1 MRRPGSGLGRRDGD
15 WGVSTHWVPEH
26 CVAAMGAKCGGPVC
40 TELVLRASPHRA
52 LHLHSLALGLPCLTT
67 LGVMQSDL
75 PTGGSSGVSC
85 ASGTSLWQES
95 SEGLCFL
102 LSWILV
108 GFSVDDS

>member
-1 MRRPGSGLGRRDGD
+1 M
-15 WGVSTHWVPEH
+15 PEH

-40 TELVLRASPHRA
+40 AELVLRASPHRA

-95 SEGLCFL
+95 SEGRCFL